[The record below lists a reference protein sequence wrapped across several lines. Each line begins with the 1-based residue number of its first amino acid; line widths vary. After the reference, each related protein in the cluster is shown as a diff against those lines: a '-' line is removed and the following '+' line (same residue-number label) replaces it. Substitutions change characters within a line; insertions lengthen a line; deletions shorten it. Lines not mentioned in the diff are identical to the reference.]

1 LTIIVLDHRVVRVAS
16 ALDPI
21 EHEGWWDEVVLPG
34 LMASARTTYGQAMR
48 AALRR
53 AGFDD
58 MPPRGMGL
66 VGGIARN
73 GPIAQQELPRALSTS
88 KQSASQLVETLVQR
102 GYLERSA
109 DPDDRR
115 RVVLT
120 LTDKGQKASKITAG
134 ALDRID
140 AALGRHVTAED
151 VAATRRVLGVLSVLG
166 ERARE
171 RARTEH

>member
-1 LTIIVLDHRVVRVAS
+1 V
-16 ALDPI
+16 DPI
-21 EHEGWWDEVVLPG
+21 EPEGWWDEVVLPG

-53 AGFDD
+53 EGFDD

-73 GPIAQQELPRALSTS
+73 GPIAQQELSRVLSTS
-88 KQSASQLVETLVQR
+88 KQSASQLVELLVQR
-102 GYLERSA
+102 GYLERST
-109 DPDDRR
+109 DPEDRR

-120 LTDKGQKASKITAG
+120 LTDKGREASRITAG
-134 ALDRID
+134 ALERID
-140 AALGRHVTAED
+140 TALVRHVSAAD

-171 RARTEH
+171 RARLEP